1 MHQLGISLLQVK
13 EPVDFSEDDDDDKK
27 VQLIFVLA
35 AVDSTAHLRALQELA
50 LILDDEEA
58 IDSLIAASDPREIL
72 AIVEKI
78 IEEGGE

>member
-1 MHQLGISLLQVK
+1 M
-13 EPVDFSEDDDDDKK
+13 
-27 VQLIFVLA
+27 IFVLA

-72 AIVEKI
+72 AIIDKI